1 MGRPY
6 SHLSLEER
14 RKIGKWRD
22 VKMPIAEIADR
33 LGRDVSTVY
42 RDLRRN
48 HYDDKELPEL
58 NGYYALN
65 AQEMYERRRAVHRKM
80 VRYPELKAAVEDGLK
95 AGRDLRHGCR
105 QRLFACLHGTP

>member
-1 MGRPY
+1 MGRTY

-14 RKIGKWRD
+14 RRIAKWREA
-22 VKMPIAEIADR
+22 KMPIAEIADR
-33 LGRDVSTVY
+33 LGRDASTVY

-65 AQEMYERRRAVHRKM
+65 AQEIYERRRAVHRKL
-80 VRYPELKAAVEDGLK
+80 VLHPELDGRPRSASKL
-95 AGRDLRHGCR
+95 AGPRTDRRSDAPGM
-105 QRLFACLHGTP
+105 P